1 MPSLSDLQMVGG
13 TCGEYEAAAQAPA
26 EERSCANCSH
36 WLGEEEMC
44 ELDIFWEQLTSLDQT

>member
-13 TCGEYEAAAQAPA
+13 TCSEYQSTLQALNG
-26 EERSCANCSH
+26 ERSCANCDH